1 MWLANE
7 RLIMNTLTL
16 VAVAIEKE
24 EVVVDSSTEGG
35 GTAPE
40 FILKMKW
47 QQKKM
52 QQQPKKKK
60 NRKKNVRLVCINTAV
75 ATFVIFGLSAVDAS

>member
-7 RLIMNTLTL
+7 RLIMDTYF

-40 FILKMKW
+40 FIMKMKR

-60 NRKKNVRLVCINTAV
+60 KKNVRLVCINTAA
-75 ATFVIFGLSAVDAS
+75 ATFVIFGLSALDAS